1 MNSSSDPHHAA
12 VAVVSAEYHDP
23 IAFSLIQQIPIALL
37 SLLILDDG
45 TMARLCAVPMIGY
58 WLAALWI
65 WTRRPHSPTRSD
77 LLFLKWSFFPL
88 LTATGFFAM
97 MWQSLRAA

>member
-1 MNSSSDPHHAA
+1 MTLPSDRNSPTVAA
-12 VAVVSAEYHDP
+12 VSVEYHDP
-23 IAFSLIQQIPIALL
+23 IAFALIQQIPIALL
-37 SLLILDDG
+37 GLLILDDG
-45 TMARLCAVPMIGY
+45 TIARFCAVPMIGY

-65 WTRRPHSPTRSD
+65 WTHRPHSPTRSD

-88 LTATGFFAM
+88 LTATAFFAM